1 MFAENY
7 IRCPLEPVLGLM
19 LDKCSSVG
27 FFQFS
32 NGHYLLIIPNLEE
45 KVAEDVFSM
54 LFSVG
59 PPFFFFSNFTFFL
72 MESKKIQS
80 YY

>member
-1 MFAENY
+1 MVAENY

-32 NGHYLLIIPNLEE
+32 NGHYLLIIHNVEE

-59 PPFFFFSNFTFFL
+59 PPFFSFLISLFCSNG
-72 MESKKIQS
+72 K
-80 YY
+80 